1 MTKQYDRE
9 YFRRWYHDRAT
20 RINSHEEVRRKVALA
35 IATTEYFLRRQMRTV
50 LDVGCGEG
58 AWLGH
63 LQSFRPRVQYTGFDS
78 SEYAVERYGKQ
89 RNIRLAT
96 FGDLPS
102 LRLDSYDL
110 VVCSDVMHYVPDH
123 EIRAGLA
130 AIARA
135 CNGIAFL
142 EVLTKEDEIIG
153 DLDSFLRRPAAW
165 YRSAFRK
172 AGLEQVAPYCWAAPA
187 IKDMFAELE
196 TPS

>member
-1 MTKQYDRE
+1 
-9 YFRRWYHDRAT
+9 
-20 RINSHEEVRRKVALA
+20 
-35 IATTEYFLRRQMRTV
+35 
-50 LDVGCGEG
+50 
-58 AWLGH
+58 
-63 LQSFRPRVQYTGFDS
+63 VQYTGFDS